1 MSFVQNLDKNSYF
14 EEYQTMPTNSDHL
27 KVFKALSNPNRL
39 EIFFSIYHN
48 NLEGVRDLNCCFL
61 SDLTGQFKIG
71 APTISHHLKELVKA
85 GLIRTEKQGKFL
97 ICKVNDEKIEQIKA
111 LFNK

>member
-1 MSFVQNLDKNSYF
+1 MPKSF
-14 EEYQTMPTNSDHL
+14 DHSR
-27 KVFKALSNPNRL
+27 VFKALSNPYRL

-48 NLEGVRDLNCCFL
+48 EGKVRELKSCFL

-85 GLIRTEKQGKFL
+85 GLIQTEKQGKFVL
-97 ICKVNDEKIEQIKA
+97 CKVNEDMIEQIKNI
-111 LFNK
+111 FNKPNLGK